1 MKTVLFGATGM
12 AGSAIAAEAVRRG
25 DEVVAVSRSGAAP
38 VHSPLLTAVAAD
50 AGSVHEVAELVK
62 GADVVG
68 SALAPVRDGS
78 DPRAPFVALYDSVL
92 DGVRAG
98 GVRRV
103 VIVGGAG
110 SLQVAPD
117 TALMDTPAVPD
128 QLMPESQAA
137 ADVLARLRTV
147 NDLEWTYVSPAAI
160 FAPGERTGTF
170 RVGGDALLTD
180 TEGNS
185 RISTEDFAIAFVNE
199 METGEHPRSRICV
212 AY

>member
-1 MKTVLFGATGM
+1 VKTVLFGATGM

-38 VHSPLLTAVAAD
+38 VDSPLLTAVAAD
-50 AGSVHEVAELVK
+50 AGSVREVAEVVK

-68 SALAPVRDGS
+68 AALAPVRDGS

-92 DGVRAG
+92 DGVRAA

-110 SLQVAPD
+110 SLEVAPD
-117 TALMDTPAVPD
+117 TALMDTPSFPD
-128 QLMPESQAA
+128 ELMPETQAA

-147 NDLEWTYVSPAAI
+147 KDLEWTYVSPAAI

-199 METGEHPRSRICV
+199 MESGEHPRSRICV